1 MAEAETDTV
10 DEYRKYLD
18 RFEKEV
24 GEQEF
29 GAYAKHHGR
38 LIKKLTYEEFESRWL
53 ELVEVNRAYAEIVAN
68 GDTIN
73 DVLVKVLRERCDEL
87 LLERVV

>member
-1 MAEAETDTV
+1 MAEPETDTV

-18 RFEKEV
+18 RFESQV
-24 GEQEF
+24 GAHEF
-29 GAYAKHHGR
+29 GSYAKHHGR
-38 LIKKLTYEEFESRWL
+38 LIKKLSYEEFESRWL

-73 DVLVKVLRERCDEL
+73 DVLVKVLRERSDEL
-87 LLERVV
+87 LLERQV